1 MQIDIQSKIKDY
13 RLLFTDSFDF
23 LKDLSKYTPRIVIID
38 ENVYNI
44 YSEEFNEYFS
54 AEEIILFKAIEANKN
69 VENVLSLCE
78 QVMTFS
84 AKKNMTIISIGG
96 GITQD
101 VTGFLSSILYRGIN
115 WIFIP
120 TTLLAQSD
128 SCMGS
133 KTSLNHGHFKNLLGS
148 FYPPSQVY
156 INVAF
161 TQTLSETDFYSGI
174 GEIVKLH
181 LMGGKDNALAII
193 EKIKSISKNRDNY
206 GLLLEM
212 VRNSLAIKYSY
223 IKDDEF
229 DTGRRNLLNYGHCFG
244 HALESSSDYQIPHGT
259 AVVIGII
266 FANIIAVKRGLLDE
280 STAYTLLND
289 LLLESIKCPLMKSY
303 FQKDIL
309 LSAMQMDK
317 KRVGKGLPLI
327 VLHDSFELSKLTDVT
342 PEELFYGIDVLLNN
356 LELENEAEGI

>member
-13 RLLFTDSFDF
+13 KLLFTDNLGV
-23 LKDLSKYTPRIVIID
+23 LKDLSKYAPRIVIID
-38 ENVYNI
+38 ENVYKI
-44 YSEEFNEYFS
+44 YGEQFS
-54 AEEIILFKAIEANKN
+54 DFFSSDEIILFKAIEANKN
-69 VENVLSLCE
+69 VKNVLSLCE

-115 WIFIP
+115 WIFVP

-156 INVAF
+156 INVGF

-181 LMGGKDNALAII
+181 LMGGKENALTII
-193 EKIKSISKNRDNY
+193 EKIKSISNNKADDV
-206 GLLLEM
+206 LLLEM

-280 STAYTLLND
+280 GIAHTLLNH
-289 LLLESIKCPLMKSY
+289 LLLKCIKCPLKKSY

-327 VLHDSFELSKLTDVT
+327 VLHNSFELSKLIDIT
-342 PEELFYGIDVLLNN
+342 PEELFDGIDVLFNN
-356 LELENEAEGI
+356 LELENEAESI

>member
-13 RLLFTDSFDF
+13 KLLFSDNIGF
-23 LKDLSKYTPRIVIID
+23 LKDLSKYTPRIIIID
-38 ENVYNI
+38 ENVYKL
-44 YSEEFNEYFS
+44 YSEQFNEYFS
-54 AEEIILFKAIEANKN
+54 PKEIILFKAIESNKN

-181 LMGGKDNALAII
+181 LMGGEENALTII
-193 EKIKSISKNRDNY
+193 KRIKSISKDRTDNV
-206 GLLLEM
+206 LLLEM
-212 VRNSLAIKYSY
+212 VRNSLSIKYSY

-244 HALESSSDYQIPHGT
+244 HALESSSGYQIPHGI

-266 FANIIAVKRGLLDE
+266 FANIIAVKRGLLNE
-280 STAYTLLND
+280 STAHDLLNN
-289 LLLESIKCPLMKSY
+289 LLLDSIKCPIKKSY

-309 LSAMQMDK
+309 LSAIQMDK

-327 VLHDSFELSKLTDVT
+327 VLHDSFTLSKLTDIT
-342 PEELFYGIDVLLNN
+342 PEELFDGIDVLLNN
-356 LELENEAEGI
+356 LKFENETESI